1 VSMPEETPSRRP
13 RGSAREGYSL
23 DVRLWKVTKTGR
35 KARPYRLR
43 WVVAGRVHGDTFTTS
58 ALAESRRS
66 ELWQAM
72 RRGDAFHVESGL
84 PESEVRAAE
93 EAAAREAAPEAA
105 RWFTFCREYTNAR
118 WRTSAAKTRE
128 SLADSLAAVSL
139 AMVDRGEGTPTDE
152 ELRLALR
159 WAVVPANGDEDPP
172 TQRQAA
178 YEWLR
183 THDRS
188 LTDLNDPKVLREVL
202 YRLAYRLD
210 GQPAAGDTVRRR
222 RRAVNTAFEYA
233 VEAGYLAENPLQRAK
248 AKRTAS
254 PDAVERRV
262 LVNAVQGRQLLTAVS
277 YVGSWHRHRGRRL
290 VAFYAVMLYA
300 ALRPAEVA
308 GLRLSDCHLPE
319 PPKYVVSLVKGF
331 RQPEAKWGT
340 LTLRET
346 RPVSGKQWTDSG
358 ERHDRRGLKARDAK
372 ADRPVPIPPVL
383 VVILRA
389 HISEFGAAK
398 DGRVFGNER
407 GDVVGTSTYWRVWE
421 EARLYALTPDRV
433 GSPLAGRPY
442 DLRHACIT
450 RWLNAGVPIAEVA
463 RRVGNSPE
471 VIHRRYHG
479 CIDGHEES
487 ANAKIAKALTE
498 EGDVT

>member
-1 VSMPEETPSRRP
+1 MTMNDSTPPRRP

-23 DVRLWKVTKTGR
+23 DVRLWKVSKTGR
-35 KARPYRLR
+35 RARPYRLR
-43 WVVAGRVHGDTFTTS
+43 WVVAGQVFGDTFTTS

-66 ELWQAM
+66 ELWHSM
-72 RRGDAFHVESGL
+72 RKGEAFNVQLGL
-84 PESEVRAAE
+84 PESEVRVAE
-93 EAAAREAAPEAA
+93 EAAAQEATPEAA
-105 RWFTFCREYTNAR
+105 RWFTFCREYSNAR

-152 ELRLALR
+152 ELRLAMR
-159 WAVVPANGDEDPP
+159 WAVVPAHTDQEPLAE
-172 TQRQAA
+172 RQAA
-178 YEWLR
+178 YEWLQTR
-183 THDRS
+183 DRA
-188 LTDLNDPKVLREVL
+188 LTDLNDPKVFREVL

-210 GQPAAGDTVRRR
+210 GKPSAGDTARRR
-222 RRAVNTAFEYA
+222 RRALNTALEYA
-233 VEAGYLAENPLQRAK
+233 VEAGYLAENPLQRTK
-248 AKRTAS
+248 VKRTGS
-254 PDAVERRV
+254 HDVVDRRV
-262 LVNAVQGRQLLTAVS
+262 LVNAVQGRQLLAAVS

-300 ALRPAEVA
+300 ALRPAEVV
-308 GLRLSDCHLPE
+308 GLRLSDCDLPE
-319 PPKYVVSLVKGF
+319 GPGYVVSLVKGF
-331 RQPEAKWGT
+331 RQPEPKWGT

-358 ERHDRRGLKARDAK
+358 ERHDRRGLKAREAT

-383 VVILRA
+383 VAILRA
-389 HISEFGAAK
+389 HLTEFGTAK
-398 DGRVFGNER
+398 DGRIFGNER
-407 GDVVGTSTYWRVWE
+407 GEVVGTSTYWRVWE
-421 EARLYALTPDRV
+421 EARRYALPPDRAE
-433 GSPLAGRPY
+433 SPLAGRPY

-479 CIDGHEES
+479 CIDGHEEA
-487 ANAKIAKALTE
+487 ANRRIAVNLAA
-498 EGDVT
+498 EGD